1 MADSHKCK
9 LCFRLFPN
17 GRALGG
23 HMKAHFHPTTTA
35 AFPLPPKSPTTPR
48 RRSHDLDATES
59 SSSSSYSSPD
69 EEEEGEETELKFVKS
84 DVVYGLRENPR
95 KSFRVADP
103 EFSFSAAA
111 AVVQDRES
119 ETESRNPTRRRSKRT
134 RKPGEGVLQGWASD
148 SPVSSVSDASPADE
162 DVAMC
167 LVMLSRDVNWR
178 SQKKKKRRFNNV
190 VDFEEAKEEEEEEEE
205 VHGKKKLKCEKCMK
219 QFRSIKA
226 LTSHRRICSLNDK
239 GQLRS
244 LITTDV
250 EEKIFQ
256 CPYCFKVFGSGQ
268 ALGGHKRSHLSGTGT
283 SSAATRVD
291 PPLLPRS
298 TDRSE
303 KTCSLWDL
311 NLPAAEEEE
320 EEEFS
325 VVSDA

>member
-1 MADSHKCK
+1 
-9 LCFRLFPN
+9 
-17 GRALGG
+17 
-23 HMKAHFHPTTTA
+23 MKAHFHPTTTA

-59 SSSSSYSSPD
+59 SSSSSYSSP
-69 EEEEGEETELKFVKS
+69 
-84 DVVYGLRENPR
+84 
-95 KSFRVADP
+95 ADP

-205 VHGKKKLKCEKCMK
+205 VHG
-219 QFRSIKA
+219 
-226 LTSHRRICSLNDK
+226 
-239 GQLRS
+239 

>member
-1 MADSHKCK
+1 
-9 LCFRLFPN
+9 
-17 GRALGG
+17 
-23 HMKAHFHPTTTA
+23 MKAHFHPTTTA
-35 AFPLPPKSPTTPR
+35 A
-48 RRSHDLDATES
+48 HDLDATES
-59 SSSSSYSSPD
+59 SSSSSYSSP
-69 EEEEGEETELKFVKS
+69 
-84 DVVYGLRENPR
+84 
-95 KSFRVADP
+95 DP

-134 RKPGEGVLQGWASD
+134 RKGWASD

-283 SSAATRVD
+283 SSAAT
-291 PPLLPRS
+291 S